1 MMKKPAPPK
10 SPEMNVTNKNAYE
23 GKNSQIAYEMISK
36 WGTVLDRNQQQK
48 FTDGSK
54 IEPVTVQVM
63 NDSQIFKGSF
73 KSELGGTM
81 LSNGGEQ
88 LYLKQRYTTDDYL
101 KFN

>member
-10 SPEMNVTNKNAYE
+10 SPEMNISKKNPMEA
-23 GKNSQIAYEMISK
+23 KNSQIAYEMISK
-36 WGTVLDRNQQQK
+36 WSTVLDRNQTQK
-48 FTDGSK
+48 FADSSK

-81 LSNGGEQ
+81 ISNGGEQ